1 MHIEVQIPSHLSE
14 ITLDQYRR
22 YMKVLQDNPEGD
34 NRERFVTLKALEIF
48 CNVPYKTAMQLKVID
63 VNRAVDKISKLLNS
77 QPDLVQTMTMGDT
90 EFGFI
95 PKLDDMSFGEFID
108 LDNSIGN
115 WDKMHEAMSVLYRP
129 INKKIG
135 KLYTIQD
142 YKGDTWHDVMKHTP
156 MDAVLGSIL
165 FFYHLGIDLSKL
177 MTNYIQDQEVVQITD
192 YSQVLEESGVGI
204 NQFTLSLREM
214 LDDLK
219 ISQE

>member
-1 MHIEVQIPSHLSE
+1 MQIEVQIPSHLSE

-63 VNRAVDKISKLLNS
+63 VNRAVDKISRLLNS

-115 WDKMHEAMSVLYRP
+115 WDKMHEAMAVLYRP
-129 INKKIG
+129 IKKKIG

-192 YSQVLEESGVGI
+192 YSQVLEENGVGI